1 MTELISL
8 EFCAPKPRYCSVARF
23 ENSKGQEFL
32 VRVSG
37 LDRQA
42 VEQYTKNLN
51 VYFEILPSESILT
64 QPDTISKSEE
74 DTELALLAGEALD
87 IEGTVDPLSTDSI
100 EMVVEVAN
108 AQNIELQNS
117 FNFNIRNT
125 IEERD
130 IDGGS
135 SEIVVSNSSFRRFG
149 KPRVAVHVT
158 AGQVFVQ
165 LLQGSIEVASAE
177 VLANET
183 GELIPANDVNL
194 GTRFSIKVTGLGTSR
209 SEYNIT
215 GTWRVS

>member
-8 EFCAPKPRYCSVARF
+8 EFCTPRPRYYSVARF
-23 ENSKGQEFL
+23 ENNKGQEFL

-51 VYFEILPSESILT
+51 VSFEILPSESILP

-87 IEGTVDPLSTDSI
+87 IDGTVEPLSTDSI
-100 EMVVEVAN
+100 KMVVEVAK
-108 AQNIELQNS
+108 AQNIGIQNS

-125 IEERD
+125 IQRP

-135 SEIVVSNSSFRRFG
+135 SEIVVSNSSFRRSG
-149 KPRVAVHVT
+149 KPRVAVQVT
-158 AGQVFVQ
+158 EGQVFVQ

-177 VLANET
+177 VLAKET
-183 GELIPANDVNL
+183 RELIPANDVNL
-194 GTRFSIKVTGLGTSR
+194 GTLFSIKVTGLGTSR
-209 SEYNIT
+209 SEYKIT
-215 GTWRVS
+215 GTWSVE

>member
-8 EFCAPKPRYCSVARF
+8 EFCTPRPRYYSVARF
-23 ENSKGQEFL
+23 ENNKGQEFL

-51 VYFEILPSESILT
+51 VSFEILPSESILP

-87 IEGTVDPLSTDSI
+87 IDGTVEPLSTDSI
-100 EMVVEVAN
+100 KMVVEVAK
-108 AQNIELQNS
+108 AQNIGIQNS
-117 FNFNIRNT
+117 LNFNIRNT
-125 IEERD
+125 IERRD
-130 IDGGS
+130 IDGRS
-135 SEIVVSNSSFRRFG
+135 SEIVVSNRPLPRFG

-177 VLANET
+177 VLAKET
-183 GELIPANDVNL
+183 RELIPANDVNL
-194 GTRFSIKVTGLGTSR
+194 GTLFSIKVTGLGTSR

-215 GTWRVS
+215 GTWQVT